1 MPTLPQDFRLCD
13 SSAGYGSRAMLGV
26 PSPSRVT
33 STITSDALVC
43 TTVLSVKGSFLY
55 SLQLPPSYLSCILL
69 KGWVHSWPSFPIVL
83 NTGWNEF
90 KQEENAGLPSV
101 PREGLQVHSSV

>member
-1 MPTLPQDFRLCD
+1 MYTKINKTDQVFLGQGWVPVTWLVRPTPSSVSLEAGWLTHIAPGLQVVVTVLQAMGAGLCW
-13 SSAGYGSRAMLGV
+13 GP

-55 SLQLPPSYLSCILL
+55 VLCYHLGYLS
-69 KGWVHSWPSFPIVL
+69 
-83 NTGWNEF
+83 
-90 KQEENAGLPSV
+90 
-101 PREGLQVHSSV
+101 

>member
-1 MPTLPQDFRLCD
+1 
-13 SSAGYGSRAMLGV
+13 MLGV

-55 SLQLPPSYLSCILL
+55 VLS
-69 KGWVHSWPSFPIVL
+69 V
-83 NTGWNEF
+83 TT
-90 KQEENAGLPSV
+90 
-101 PREGLQVHSSV
+101 